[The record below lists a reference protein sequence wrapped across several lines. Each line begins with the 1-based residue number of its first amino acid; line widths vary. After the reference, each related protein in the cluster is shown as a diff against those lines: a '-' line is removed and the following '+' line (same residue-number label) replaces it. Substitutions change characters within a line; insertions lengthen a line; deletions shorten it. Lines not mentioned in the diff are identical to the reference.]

1 MSKTVLI
8 LGGRGFLGRHIAEHL
23 HALGA
28 NIVIGTRSSKLQC
41 NKFEYRTVRINK
53 LAKHG
58 FDSCVFSGIDIV
70 INSVGIL
77 RERLGESYDEVHHI
91 AVKKLAQ
98 KCATLNI
105 PLIHI
110 SALGLQSPVKSQFL
124 ISKRNG
130 EQALKASAADWTIVR
145 PSLLDGEGG
154 FGAKWFR
161 RVAKWPIHF
170 LPKSSIG
177 KLAPIHVQDFGEAV
191 AKLALFH
198 LDEFKHQS
206 LELGG
211 GNIFELGEYL
221 NHLNSNQSHKT
232 VRIPS
237 FIARTVAHL
246 CDLLHFTPF
255 SFGHYELLKFDN
267 IPDNNLTH
275 YFFDKPLTPLGRKQQ
290 RLPELIFDEN
300 HFH

>member
-41 NKFEYRTVRINK
+41 KKFECRTVRINK

-58 FDSCVFSGIDIV
+58 FDNCVFSGIDIV

-198 LDEFKHQS
+198 LDDFKKS
-206 LELGG
+206 EIELGG
-211 GNIFELGEYL
+211 EFEFTLPDYL
-221 NHLNSNQSHKT
+221 QYLDNGKPKW
-232 VRIPS
+232 VIRIPS
-237 FIARTVAHL
+237 WFARSIAHL
-246 CDLLHFTPF
+246 CDLFHLTPY
-255 SFGHYELLKFDN
+255 SFGHFELLKFDN
-267 IPDNNLTH
+267 VPHQNSSYWLLQ
-275 YFFDKPLTPLGRKQQ
+275 KPLRLLGADRSRK
-290 RLPELIFDEN
+290 LISQKFTVFD
-300 HFH
+300 